1 MLSSPSLLRNIS
13 ATPNR
18 RKCTRHKKH
27 WVSSCYFLLPLHSP
41 QRLQSC
47 TQRLTGS
54 FFFTFWLWTII
65 KHYLI
70 RSWHESALWHW
81 FCCVLSAGI
90 WPMLEFKWIPEICVV
105 WMVLQNA
112 DGDSKRN
119 IRTWQWARC
128 QVQQLWKKSDKH
140 TPLVKGWFPS

>member
-54 FFFTFWLWTII
+54 FFYFLAVNHNKTLSYSLLTWVSIVTL
-65 KHYLI
+65 
-70 RSWHESALWHW
+70 
-81 FCCVLSAGI
+81 VLLRAKRWDLAYVGVQMDSRN
-90 WPMLEFKWIPEICVV
+90 MCRV
-105 WMVLQNA
+105 WMVLQNP